1 MTGKPIKL
9 GKLTYHGF
17 VPDTDPRYNSGWNFL
32 SGKNLNPRSKT
43 PSSTPEAEEENAAP
57 KPPAQKPTKG
67 R

>member
-1 MTGKPIKL
+1 MTRKPIKL

-32 SGKNLNPRSKT
+32 SGKNLNPGSKT
-43 PSSTPEAEEENAAP
+43 PSSEPEAEEPSEP
-57 KPPAQKPTKG
+57 QPAQKPTKG